1 MRLACFKIGYTPRAL
16 GTPYKLLRVIL
27 GMPRDI
33 VDFRFVLVGD
43 IST

>member
-1 MRLACFKIGYTPRAL
+1 MRLACFKLGYTPRAL
-16 GTPYKLLRVIL
+16 GTPYKLLRVL